1 VSGKGRIRVLLAD
14 DHTLIR
20 QGLRSLLEKEAD
32 IKVIG
37 EARNGRE
44 AVHQVAAL
52 KPDVVI
58 MDVSMPR
65 LNGFE
70 ATQRIGA
77 GCPGTRIVALTVH
90 KEDHHVRALLKA
102 GARGYVPKD
111 APFCDLLAAVRAVHA
126 GGCYLHHEISAPVVD
141 GYLDGHQPADGDDVL
156 TPREREVLQLVSE
169 GYTNRLMATEL
180 RLSVKTIEAHRG
192 RIMTKLKIHNAAGL
206 TRYALSRGMAMAED
220 AGEPRPRENRPR
232 SSAGTPKPLAHRGS
246 RGGPQP

>member
-1 VSGKGRIRVLLAD
+1 VSGTGKIRVLLAD

-20 QGLRSLLEKEAD
+20 QGLRALLEKEAD

-44 AVHQVAAL
+44 AVHLVLAL

-58 MDVSMPR
+58 MDISMPR

-70 ATQRIGA
+70 ATQRIKRVS
-77 GCPGTRIVALTVH
+77 PGTRVVALSVH
-90 KEDHHVRALLKA
+90 GEEHHVRALLQA
-102 GARGYVPKD
+102 GARGYVVKE
-111 APFCDLLAAVRAVHA
+111 APFSELLAAVRAVFA
-126 GGCYLHHEISAPVVD
+126 GGCYLHPAVSGWVVD
-141 GYLDGHQPADGDDVL
+141 GYLDGSKPPDGDDLL

-169 GYTNRLMATEL
+169 GYTNRLIAAEL
-180 RLSVKTIEAHRG
+180 RLSIKTVEAHRA

-206 TRYALSRGMAMAED
+206 TRYAMSRGMSD
-220 AGEPRPRENRPR
+220 DPAGSPSRAKTFGDVPPGPR
-232 SSAGTPKPLAHRGS
+232 KPPASRGS

>member
-1 VSGKGRIRVLLAD
+1 VSGAGKIRVLLAD
-14 DHTLIR
+14 DHTLVR
-20 QGLRSLLEKEAD
+20 QGLRSLLAKEAD

-44 AVHQVAAL
+44 AVHQVLAL

-70 ATQRIGA
+70 ATQRINTA
-77 GCPGTRIVALTVH
+77 SPGTRIVALTVH
-90 KEDHHVRALLKA
+90 QEERHVRALLRA
-102 GARGYVPKD
+102 GARGYVPKE
-111 APFCDLLAAVRAVHA
+111 APFSELLAAVRAVHA
-126 GGCYLHHEISAPVVD
+126 GGCYLHPAISGPVVN
-141 GYLDGHQPADGDDVL
+141 GYLDGSKPEEGDDLL

-169 GYTNRLMATEL
+169 GYTNRLIATEL
-180 RLSVKTIEAHRG
+180 RLSIKTVEAHRA

-206 TRYALSRGMAMAED
+206 TRYALSRGMAED
-220 AGEPRPRENRPR
+220 AAGASFREKP
-232 SSAGTPKPLAHRGS
+232 SSDGAAPQKPPASRGS

>member
-1 VSGKGRIRVLLAD
+1 VSAKGKIRVLLAD

-58 MDVSMPR
+58 MDISMPR

-70 ATQRIGA
+70 ATQRIA
-77 GCPGTRIVALTVH
+77 GESPGTRIIALTVH
-90 KEDHHVRALLKA
+90 TEEHHVRALLRA
-102 GARGYVPKD
+102 GARGYVPKE
-111 APFCDLLAAVRAVHA
+111 APFSDLLAAVRAVYS
-126 GGCYLHHEISAPVVD
+126 GGCYLHHAISGRVVD
-141 GYLDGHQPADGDDVL
+141 GYLDGSRSPDGDDLL

-169 GYTNRLMATEL
+169 GYTNRLIATEL
-180 RLSVKTIEAHRG
+180 RVSIKTVEAHRT
-192 RIMTKLKIHNAAGL
+192 RVMTKLKIHNAAGL
-206 TRYALSRGMAMAED
+206 TRYALSRGMAED
-220 AGEPRPRENRPR
+220 PAGPLLREKPSVAGSGGPQK
-232 SSAGTPKPLAHRGS
+232 SSATRGS